1 MHTDATAPFIRKN
14 KYCLVS
20 VLILALLIC
29 NTARCLASGLAR
41 GLALA
46 ATAVLNGLCN
56 ITGLDSL
63 DSVHDNIFAFFKFF
77 EVVGPYILTIIISQC
92 KNNVN
97 SIYKRKIR
105 AAKKLCI
112 ENHFLILTSLSI
124 PACIELQSASI
135 SSYVLYCERLTRR
148 EQSAA

>member
-56 ITGLDSL
+56 ILSFNGLNS
-63 DSVHDNIFAFFKFF
+63 HD
-77 EVVGPYILTIIISQC
+77 
-92 KNNVN
+92 KNLRF
-97 SIYKRKIR
+97 SIDDK
-105 AAKKLCI
+105 
-112 ENHFLILTSLSI
+112 
-124 PACIELQSASI
+124 
-135 SSYVLYCERLTRR
+135 
-148 EQSAA
+148 